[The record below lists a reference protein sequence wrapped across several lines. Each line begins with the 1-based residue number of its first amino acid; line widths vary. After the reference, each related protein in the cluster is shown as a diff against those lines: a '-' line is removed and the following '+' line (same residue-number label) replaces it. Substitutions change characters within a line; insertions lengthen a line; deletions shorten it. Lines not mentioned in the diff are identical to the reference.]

1 MTEVSSPKTAT
12 PTAGRFGF
20 FGGVFTPSVLT
31 ILGVVM
37 YLRLGWVVGNV
48 GLGGALIIIGISH
61 LISIAT
67 GLSVASIATNRI
79 VRAGGAYYMIS
90 RSLGAPAGAAIGIPL
105 FIGQALSTTF
115 YVVGFTEALNILV
128 PAAEPRIVGT
138 AVLLLLTILTLK
150 SADMAIRIQY
160 VIMAA
165 IVLSLA
171 SFFLGGSGGEAA
183 DIVWFHEGE
192 SG

>member
-1 MTEVSSPKTAT
+1 MGEDPGPANNKTSV
-12 PTAGRFGF
+12 AGRFGF

-37 YLRLGWVVGNV
+37 YLRLGWVVGNA

-105 FIGQALSTTF
+105 YIGQALSTTF

-138 AVLLLLTILTLK
+138 VILALLALLTLK
-150 SADMAIRIQY
+150 SADMAIRIQ
-160 VIMAA
+160 
-165 IVLSLA
+165 
-171 SFFLGGSGGEAA
+171 
-183 DIVWFHEGE
+183 
-192 SG
+192 